1 MRPDYAQLTD
11 LPAPASSRLI
21 GFERVEIVV
30 LESFPPQFVLV
41 VSGIKPWLNME
52 VTLDPLTYVRQ
63 PEYWGIE
70 VVGRLPGGI
79 GLPAVAPYK
88 VSLPLAGIIGTKG
101 IEVIG
106 ATRTE
111 RRDIGEEQPSQPAG
125 TVFELRGADAELTYR
140 ATDAP
145 QDRTLSFRDAEHD
158 RSFSGAEIRTQQ
170 SELGEQVTVGLLDAP
185 DAPLVKLTLLV
196 PPVNLGQ
203 SSETVIETV
212 AIISTHREAAF
223 TPQPPEG
230 QLTTYKSLCLTGTA
244 QRDPVCPPAELTF
257 SRDDRPV
264 DGELREAQD
273 HPGGRLHVL
282 RHAAHG
288 TRGSHQGAGGR
299 AVGSTRVG
307 PDMQHHGCQG
317 DLHSRRPP
325 RRRTAERARRG
336 AERGGYVRCHAAN
349 RLLRSNQRHGG

>member
-1 MRPDYAQLTD
+1 M
-11 LPAPASSRLI
+11 
-21 GFERVEIVV
+21 
-30 LESFPPQFVLV
+30 
-41 VSGIKPWLNME
+41 
-52 VTLDPLTYVRQ
+52 
-63 PEYWGIE
+63 
-70 VVGRLPGGI
+70 
-79 GLPAVAPYK
+79 PAVAPYK
-88 VSLPLAGIIGTKG
+88 VSLPLAGITGTKG

-111 RRDIGEEQPSQPAG
+111 RRDIGEEEPPQPAG

-244 QRDPVCPPAELTF
+244 QREPVSPPAELTF

-264 DGELREAQD
+264 DGELRELKITPED
-273 HPGGRLHVL
+273 
-282 RHAAHG
+282 
-288 TRGSHQGAGGR
+288 
-299 AVGSTRVG
+299 GSTFFAT
-307 PDMQHHGCQG
+307 
-317 DLHSRRPP
+317 L
-325 RRRTAERARRG
+325 RTAHVDRINGQEVEQSELLASGLTCSITDAKVTCIRDERPVDGQLKELVVAQNEEGTFDATLRTAFFDRINGTEVDETADIGARLTK
-336 AERGGYVRCHAAN
+336 AMTSC
-349 RLLRSNQRHGG
+349 